1 MRPTKTF
8 SASANTFSFL
18 YRLIDLSI
26 VFGSLQMAAV
36 IYGTPLNREYMIAA
50 LLVSVAFLYISESLD
65 LYRSWRVGH
74 FSEEI
79 LLSWVC
85 IVISFL
91 TALVIA
97 FLLKESSGFSR
108 VTIVLWFSF
117 TTGLSLIWRM
127 ILRQQLRSRRKAGYN
142 IKKVAIIGATES
154 CDYLLKEIQ
163 KREELGFE
171 LIGIY
176 EDREFSRNFGDLKN
190 YVVGNIDQG
199 ISQAHDGNID
209 TLFISLSL
217 RAEERIAN
225 LLLQLG
231 DTTVDVHYIPDFL
244 VSNLMHARI
253 AHVGDVDTLSIFESP
268 YFGAN
273 KWLKRIEDLVLG
285 CLILAIIFTPL
296 IVIAIGIKLT
306 STGPVLFKQ
315 RRYGLRGEE
324 INVWKFR
331 TMSTVNNKSNVIQA
345 TKNDS
350 RVTPFGRFLRRTSCD
365 ELPQF
370 FNVLKGDMSIVGP
383 RPHAVAHNEIYRSQV
398 QYYMLRHKVKPG
410 ITGWAQ
416 INGWRGETDTLEKM
430 AKRIEYDLQ
439 YIKHWSLWW
448 DVKIIFRTLHVVYV
462 GNNAY

>member
-176 EDREFSRNFGDLKN
+176 EDRESSRNFGDLKN